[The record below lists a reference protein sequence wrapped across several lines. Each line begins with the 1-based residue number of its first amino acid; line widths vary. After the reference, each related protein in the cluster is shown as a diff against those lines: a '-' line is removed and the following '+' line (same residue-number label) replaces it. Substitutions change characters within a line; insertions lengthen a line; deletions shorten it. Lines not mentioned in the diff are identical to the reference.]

1 MRLLL
6 SHFDVLDYLPINFDI
21 ISHFLNVFSHFG
33 QFWNQKI
40 SKKKSQI
47 TVKLQI
53 YLKDLPQYSKKD
65 YEQVRIERGK
75 TQRELLDRMKR
86 LEKLQNA
93 KNELMKKEDERKP
106 KPEIKNAKLAKKY
119 NFVQLRK
126 K

>member
-1 MRLLL
+1 M
-6 SHFDVLDYLPINFDI
+6 
-21 ISHFLNVFSHFG
+21 
-33 QFWNQKI
+33 
-40 SKKKSQI
+40 
-47 TVKLQI
+47 KLQI
-53 YLKDLPQYSKKD
+53 SFQELPQYSKKD